1 MGSLI
6 YEYDLVHELKTEL
19 CYVMKLFRIYLAFV
33 NSLQYCVSR
42 FEVTT
47 VFLLFNNFNPY

>member
-1 MGSLI
+1 MGSVI
-6 YEYDLVHELKTEL
+6 YEYDLVHAMKTVM

-47 VFLLFNNFNPY
+47 VFLLLNNFKPY